1 MVGKYVNQAVLAG
14 LANEQAP
21 NPVDASSPQAQSGNA
36 AQNHLQHLL
45 ERTIHKILEEKGVQ
59 S

>member
-14 LANEQAP
+14 LAHEQAP
-21 NPVDASSPQAQSGNA
+21 NPVDASSSQARSGNS